1 MWIFVTKYAENVDMK
16 YIEDVDLSWF
26 KYPEHVDLS
35 FL

>member
-1 MWIFVTKYAENVDMK
+1 MWIFVTKYAEDVDMK
-16 YIEDVDLSWF
+16 YAEDVDLSWF